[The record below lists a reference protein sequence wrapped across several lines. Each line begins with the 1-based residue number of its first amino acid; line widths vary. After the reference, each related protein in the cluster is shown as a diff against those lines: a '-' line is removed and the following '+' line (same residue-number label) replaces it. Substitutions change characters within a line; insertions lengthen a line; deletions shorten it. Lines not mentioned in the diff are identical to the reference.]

1 MLNPFKIIFAID
13 RLLVKIENCFLVIT
27 LLVLLLFAFL
37 QVILR
42 NFMDSGI
49 HWADVFNRLL
59 VLWVAVFAATLAAK
73 EDKHL
78 SLEMLTKFL
87 PERAKPAVAVFV
99 NLFVI
104 VVSAFLT
111 HASYLFFKD
120 QIEFESTD
128 LLFQGLPKAYFSIV
142 FPLGFGLICFRYFV
156 KLLEV
161 IYKFAGGDKN
171 FPESSG
177 DSIEISV
184 NVKLK

>member
-1 MLNPFKIIFAID
+1 MCNPFKIIFAID
-13 RLLVKIENCFLVIT
+13 RLLVKIENFFLVVT

-37 QVILR
+37 QVVLR
-42 NFMDSGI
+42 NLMDSGI
-49 HWADVFNRLL
+49 NWADIFNRLL

-87 PERAKPAVAVFV
+87 PERVKPVVGVFV

-104 VVSAFLT
+104 VVTAFLT
-111 HASYLFFKD
+111 HAAYLFFKD

-128 LLFQGLPKAYFSIV
+128 LLFQGVPKAYFSIV
-142 FPLGFGLICFRYFV
+142 FPIGFGLICFRYVV

-161 IYKFAGGDKN
+161 IYKFAGGDASYPK
-171 FPESSG
+171 SKC
-177 DSIEISV
+177 DDIEISV